1 MYKNSQ
7 FEEQNVDKL
16 LAFMQAHSFI
26 TLIGYDG
33 DYPVATQIPV
43 KIEQRE
49 DKTYLIG
56 HVMKKTDHHQAYVK
70 NENVLAL
77 FTGAHAYVSASVY
90 QDPAV
95 ASTWNYSSVQ
105 AKGKIRLLND
115 LETREVI
122 RELTDR
128 YEDPATSKAAFHHM
142 SEEYIQKNLKA
153 ISGFEILVQNMI
165 GVFKLSQNHPAI
177 NKNNIIAQLSESDDT
192 NDQQVAQDM
201 KSMQSTPRKSL
212 GYNK

>member
-1 MYKNSQ
+1 MYTNPQ
-7 FEEQNVDKL
+7 FEEKDTEKV

-33 DYPVATQIPV
+33 SYPVATQIPV
-43 KIEQRE
+43 KVEQRE

-56 HVMKKTDHHQAYVK
+56 HVMKKTDHHQAYAA

-90 QDPAV
+90 QNPAV

-105 AKGKIRLLND
+105 VKGTIKLLSD
-115 LETREVI
+115 QETREVI
-122 RELTDR
+122 KELTNR

-142 SEEYIQKNLKA
+142 SEEYIEKNLKA
-153 ISGFEILVQNMI
+153 ISGFEILVNNIQS
-165 GVFKLSQNHPAI
+165 VFKLSQNHPSA
-177 NKNNIIAQLSESDDT
+177 NRTNIINHLAKSNDA
-192 NDQQVAQDM
+192 NDQQVAEDM
-201 KSMQSTPRKSL
+201 R
-212 GYNK
+212 GV

>member
-7 FEEQNVDKL
+7 FEEKDFGKL

-43 KIEQRE
+43 KIEQRG

-56 HVMKKTDHHQAYVK
+56 HVMKKTDHHQAYIK

-77 FTGAHAYVSASVY
+77 FTGANAYVSASVY

-105 AKGKIRLLND
+105 VKGKIRLLND
-115 LETREVI
+115 FETREVI

-128 YEDPATSKAAFHHM
+128 YEDPAISKAAFHHM
-142 SEEYIQKNLKA
+142 SEDYIQKNLKA
-153 ISGFEILVQNMI
+153 ISGFEILAQSI
-165 GVFKLSQNHPAI
+165 SSVFKLSQNHPAI
-177 NKNNIIAQLSESDDT
+177 NRTKIIAQLSKSDNV
-192 NDQQVAQDM
+192 NDQQVARDM
-201 KSMQSTPRKSL
+201 KKV
-212 GYNK
+212 